1 MNAFIE
7 VCSHFPLAT
16 GLYIGIASVA
26 ISAIGAGI
34 SAYGQHQAANAA
46 EDAAARQAT
55 EQRLQARKEAEVA
68 AENARRAEQEKTRAL
83 AAQMAALAGNGL
95 ALEGTPLAVLGDTA
109 LTLEMEILD
118 IAHQSAMRQRQLLA
132 GAKTAEIE
140 GKAAAS
146 ALRISGTATAV
157 SGVGDALGS
166 GYQVSRDFAPKSSTA
181 GSSGSGGSSTGGQ
194 GYIR

>member
-1 MNAFIE
+1 MNFLIE
-7 VCSHFPLAT
+7 VFSHAPLAT
-16 GLYIGIASVA
+16 GMWIGIASAA

-95 ALEGTPLAVLGDTA
+95 AMEGTPLAVLGDTA

-132 GAKTAEIE
+132 GAKVSEIE

-146 ALRISGTATAV
+146 ALRIGATATAV
-157 SGVGDALGS
+157 SGVGSALGS
-166 GYQVSRDFAPKSSTA
+166 GYQVSQDFAPKSSGA
-181 GSSGSGGSSTGGQ
+181 SGSSGGQ
-194 GYIR
+194 SFIG

>member
-1 MNAFIE
+1 MNFLIE
-7 VCSHFPLAT
+7 ALSHFPLAT
-16 GLYIGIASVA
+16 GVWIGVASVA

-83 AAQMAALAGNGL
+83 ASQMAALAGNGL
-95 ALEGTPLAVLGDTA
+95 AMEGTPLAVLGDTA

-118 IAHQSAMRQRQLLA
+118 IAHQSAMRQRQLRA
-132 GAKTAEIE
+132 GAKVAEIE

-157 SGVGDALGS
+157 SGLGDALGS
-166 GYQVSRDFAPKSSTA
+166 GYQVSRDFSTKSSTA
-181 GSSGSGGSSTGGQ
+181 GSGGSSNGAHSF
-194 GYIR
+194 IS